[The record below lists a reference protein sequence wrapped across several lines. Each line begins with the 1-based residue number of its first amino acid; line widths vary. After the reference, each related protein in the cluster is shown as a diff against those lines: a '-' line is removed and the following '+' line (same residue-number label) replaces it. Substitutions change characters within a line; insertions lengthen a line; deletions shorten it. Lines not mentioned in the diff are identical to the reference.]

1 MPHVASHSFS
11 HSQTSIHST
20 NRFNE
25 PNKTPTTSNHHLLLF
40 PFKSP
45 PHTQMRFLHL
55 NLTRSKAKTFFFSLL
70 ISSSILISYTGRS
83 TGWSSIVITSLVQVA
98 GAFLLVALVVVAA
111 RATVVAW
118 ITVLVLLAFAG
129 NRRRVLVAQ
138 GRKITT
144 EVAMYLV
151 KVVIKERSGVAAV
164 ACATV
169 ISLMAMRFLRNAW
182 YIGPTVIL
190 D

>member
-1 MPHVASHSFS
+1 MQHVASHSFS
-11 HSQTSIHST
+11 QSQTSIHST

-25 PNKTPTTSNHHLLLF
+25 PNKTPTTSNHHLLLY

-45 PHTQMRFLHL
+45 PHTQMRFLRL

-70 ISSSILISYTGRS
+70 ISSSILISYTG
-83 TGWSSIVITSLVQVA
+83 WSSVVITSLVQVA
-98 GAFLLVALVVVAA
+98 SAFLLVALIVVAA